1 MLNSDR
7 FGELGRAMQK
17 DQSNE
22 PSGHAQR
29 AYDIHYK
36 FHATLLNAA
45 IDAGK
50 EAIKAAI
57 LLNGGACVALLSFLA
72 VISSRESS
80 RVSLSLVQPTKAS
93 LACFAVGLLL
103 AAIGSCMA
111 FVSFTCGAN
120 SQAHHD
126 LRDEY
131 PFTFSNR
138 KSEWLHRFS
147 LITVT
152 LAVAA
157 ILTSYGL
164 FAYAVLTIGM
174 RL

>member
-1 MLNSDR
+1 
-7 FGELGRAMQK
+7 MQK

-29 AYDIHYK
+29 AYDNHYK

-50 EAIKAAI
+50 ETIKAAI
-57 LLNGGACVALLSFLA
+57 ILNGGACVALLSFLA
-72 VISSRESS
+72 VISSRENT
-80 RVSLSLVQPTKAS
+80 RAILALAQPTKAS
-93 LACFAVGLLL
+93 LGYFAIGLLL

-111 FVSFTCGAN
+111 FLSFTFGAN

-138 KSEWLHRFS
+138 KSIWLDRLSS
-147 LITVT
+147 LTVSM
-152 LAVAA
+152 AIIA
-157 ILTSYGL
+157 ILSSYGL
-164 FAYAVLTIGM
+164 FAYAAITIGI